1 MLSCHNNRPIFP
13 EVLMPNHP
21 FSLSMPPTLKLLY
34 IKRTRRKRV
43 EISRIK
49 LHPSSDPWL
58 YSLSTLVMGT
68 HVISYDKWSISYI
81 PNIWNSEICRYASAS
96 WEFQAVKNNESLL
109 CPPKSFKGRQPLKLK
124 VTTKKIKRKPFRIF
138 QESLLLASSHLSPT
152 TDLCQ
157 WVEQAQLLETE
168 MSGIKKKKVV

>member
-1 MLSCHNNRPIFP
+1 M
-13 EVLMPNHP
+13 
-21 FSLSMPPTLKLLY
+21 
-34 IKRTRRKRV
+34 
-43 EISRIK
+43 EISPIK

-109 CPPKSFKGRQPLKLK
+109 CPPKSFKGRQPPKRK

-138 QESLLLASSHLSPT
+138 QESLLVASSHLSVSYNGFMSVGRPGT
-152 TDLCQ
+152 TIRNRNE
-157 WVEQAQLLETE
+157 WY
-168 MSGIKKKKVV
+168 KKKKWYKNNDKITADVFLNDINRE